1 MRTKKGMIRK
11 LVFKKISTFEKT
23 VFIMKSKFSLLFIFL
38 VVGQIFA
45 QVETAKL
52 DELIQKTLTTF
63 DVPGMS
69 VGVIKDGKVVY
80 AKGFGVRSLNTKQNM
95 DENTLVGIA
104 SNSKGFTATAL
115 AILADEGKLNFD
127 DKVTAYIP
135 EFQMYDPYVTQ
146 EITIKDLITHRAGLG
161 LGQGDLMFFPEG
173 GPLTIKDII
182 HNVRYLKPENP
193 FRTTLDYNNIMFIV
207 AGEVI
212 TRVSGLSWAE
222 FIEQKILQP
231 VGMTSS
237 FGSYSR
243 AKAAKVSNMI
253 EAHAPVDG
261 KAVQVPHDWNE
272 TANAA
277 GGIMSNI
284 KDMTTWAAF
293 LMNGFTTK
301 DGKKLV
307 SDKQIQQLW
316 NLQIST
322 PVALKNPYDSNFGG
336 YGLGW
341 FLTDVKGHKQV
352 YHTGGLI
359 GTVTQFTLIPDMN
372 LGIVVLTNQQS
383 GAAFSAITNTVKD
396 AYLGIPDR
404 NWLKSYGERMA
415 KMNEAYEKDK
425 KEIFAKSQAF
435 QNSKDCQPRPEQFVG
450 TYKDAWFGDV
460 VISQEGKNYKIFC
473 KNSPRLK
480 GELLPYSAMTFIA
493 KWDDRSYD
501 ADAFVIFS
509 VDENGKA
516 QSAKMKPISDVTDFS
531 FDFEDLDLQRAK

>member
-1 MRTKKGMIRK
+1 
-11 LVFKKISTFEKT
+11 
-23 VFIMKSKFSLLFIFL
+23 MKRNLSLIFAL
-38 VVGQIFA
+38 SSFLAFA
-45 QVETAKL
+45 QVEEKKL
-52 DELIQKTLTTF
+52 DELIQNTLTTF

-69 VGVIKDGKVVY
+69 VGIVKDGKVVY
-80 AKGFGVRSLNTKQNM
+80 AKGFGVSSLTTKKKM

-127 DKVTAYIP
+127 DKVSKYIP
-135 EFQMYDPYVTQ
+135 EFQMNDAFVSQ
-146 EITIKDLITHRAGLG
+146 EVTIKDLLTHRAGLG

-173 GPLTIKDII
+173 GSLTVNDII
-182 HNVRYLKPENP
+182 HNVRYLKPENS
-193 FRTTLDYNNIMFIV
+193 FRSNLDYNNIMFIV

-212 TRVSGLSWAE
+212 HRVSGLSWAE
-222 FIEQKILQP
+222 FIEQKILKP
-231 VGMTSS
+231 VGMNAS

-243 AKAAKVSNMI
+243 AKKANVANMI
-253 EAHAPVDG
+253 DAHAPVNG
-261 KAVQVPHDWNE
+261 KAIAIPHDWNE

-277 GGIMSNI
+277 GGIISNI
-284 KDMTTWAAF
+284 TDMTTWADF

-322 PVALKNPYDSNFGG
+322 PVALKNSYDSNFGG

-359 GTVTQFTLIPDMN
+359 GTVTQFTLIPDMK

-383 GAAFSAITNTVKD
+383 GAAFTAITNTVKD
-396 AYLGIPDR
+396 SYLGVADR
-404 NWLKSYGERMA
+404 NWLKTLGDRMTKVNA
-415 KMNEAYEKDK
+415 DFEKGK
-425 KEIFAKSQAF
+425 QEIFAKSETF
-435 QNSKDCQPRPEQFVG
+435 KKDKNAQIKSEQIVG
-450 TYKDAWFGDV
+450 TYTDPWFGEV
-460 VISQEGKNYKIFC
+460 TISQEGNTHRIFC

-480 GELLPYSAMTFIA
+480 GELLPYSPNVMIA

-501 ADAFVIFS
+501 ADVFVNFNL
-509 VDENGKA
+509 DENGK
-516 QSAKMKPISDVTDFS
+516 SLGMKLKPISDITDFS
-531 FDFEDLDLQRAK
+531 FDFEDLDLKKVK

>member
-1 MRTKKGMIRK
+1 MKKNIS
-11 LVFKKISTFEKT
+11 LV
-23 VFIMKSKFSLLFIFL
+23 LIFL
-38 VVGQIFA
+38 SLFSFG
-45 QVETAKL
+45 QVEEKKL
-52 DELIQKTLTTF
+52 DELIQNTLRTF

-69 VGVIKDGKVVY
+69 VGIVKEGKMVY
-80 AKGFGVRSLNTKQNM
+80 AKGFGVNSLAARNKM

-104 SNSKGFTATAL
+104 SNSKGFTGTAL
-115 AILADEGKLNFD
+115 AILADEGKLNWD
-127 DKVTAYIP
+127 DKVTKYIP

-146 EITIKDLITHRAGLG
+146 EVTIKDLITHRAGLG

-173 GPLTIKDII
+173 GNLTVNDIV
-182 HNVRYLKPENP
+182 HNVRYLKPANP

-212 TRVSGLSWAE
+212 HRVSGLSWAE
-222 FIEQKILQP
+222 FIEQKIMKP
-231 VGMTSS
+231 VGMNAS

-243 AKAAKVSNMI
+243 ARKAGVTNI
-253 EAHAPVDG
+253 IDAHAPVDG
-261 KAVQVPHDWNE
+261 KAVMVPHDWNE

-284 KDMTTWAAF
+284 KDMMTWAEF

-322 PVALKNPYDSNFGG
+322 PVALKNTYDSNFGG

-359 GTVTQFTLIPDMN
+359 GTVTQFTLIPDMK

-383 GAAFSAITNTVKD
+383 GAAFNTITNTVKD
-396 AYLGIPDR
+396 SYLGVADR
-404 NWLKSYGERMA
+404 NWLKTYGDRVTKYNA
-415 KMNEAYEKDK
+415 DVDKGKKGIFEKSAA
-425 KEIFAKSQAF
+425 FAKNKNQ
-435 QNSKDCQPRPEQFVG
+435 QIKPEQIVG
-450 TYKDAWFGDV
+450 TYHDLWFGDV
-460 VISQEGKNYKIFC
+460 TISHDGKNYRIVC

-480 GELLPYSAMTFIA
+480 GELLPYTPNVMIA

-501 ADAFVIFS
+501 ADAFVNFS
-509 VDENGKA
+509 LDENGKA
-516 QSAKMKPISDVTDFS
+516 QSAKMKPISDITDFS
-531 FDFEDLDLQRAK
+531 FDFEDLDLKKK

>member
-1 MRTKKGMIRK
+1 MK
-11 LVFKKISTFEKT
+11 LKLSLLFVL
-23 VFIMKSKFSLLFIFL
+23 FSLLSFS
-38 VVGQIFA
+38 QI
-45 QVETAKL
+45 EEKKL
-52 DELIQKTLTTF
+52 DELIQNTLKTF
-63 DVPGMS
+63 DVPGIS
-69 VGVIKDGKVVY
+69 VGIIKDGKTVY
-80 AKGFGVRSLNTKQNM
+80 AKGFGVSSMNTKQKM

-115 AILADEGKLNFD
+115 AILVDEGKLNWD
-127 DKVTAYIP
+127 DKVTKFIP
-135 EFQMYDPYVTQ
+135 EFQMYDPYVSQQVTVN
-146 EITIKDLITHRAGLG
+146 DLITHRAGLG

-173 GPLTIKDII
+173 GSLTVNDIV
-182 HNVRYLKPENP
+182 HNVRYLKPANS
-193 FRTTLDYNNIMFIV
+193 FRSTLDYNNIMFIV

-212 TRVSGLSWAE
+212 HRISGLSWAE
-222 FIEQKILQP
+222 FIEQKILKP

-237 FGSYSR
+237 YGSYNR
-243 AKAAKVSNMI
+243 AKAANASNII

-261 KAVQVPHDWNE
+261 KAIPVPHDWNE

-277 GGIMSNI
+277 GGIISNI
-284 KDMTTWAAF
+284 KDMNTWAEF

-322 PVALKNPYDSNFGG
+322 PVALKNSYDSNFGG

-359 GTVTQFTLIPDMN
+359 GTVTQFTLIPDMK

-383 GAAFSAITNTVKD
+383 GAAFSTITNTVKD
-396 AYLGIPDR
+396 AYLGIADR
-404 NWLKSYGERMA
+404 NWLKTYADRMA
-415 KMNEAYEKDK
+415 KLNADYDKGK
-425 KEIFAKSQAF
+425 KEVFAKSETF
-435 QNSKDCQPRPEQFVG
+435 KKDKNSQVKPEQIVG
-450 TYKDAWFGDV
+450 TYNDPWFGDII
-460 VISQEGKNYKIFC
+460 ISHDGKTFRIIC

-480 GELLPYSAMTFIA
+480 GELLPYSPNVMIA

-501 ADAFVIFS
+501 ADAFINFS
-509 VDENGKA
+509 LDENGKA
-516 QSAKMKPISDVTDFS
+516 TGTKMKPISDVTDFS
-531 FDFEDLDLQRAK
+531 FDFGDLDLKKK

>member
-1 MRTKKGMIRK
+1 
-11 LVFKKISTFEKT
+11 
-23 VFIMKSKFSLLFIFL
+23 MKYNLSLLFVL
-38 VVGQIFA
+38 VSLFA
-45 QVETAKL
+45 FSQVEEKKL
-52 DELIQKTLTTF
+52 DELIQNTLKTF
-63 DVPGMS
+63 DVPGIS
-69 VGVIKDGKVVY
+69 VGIIKDGKMVY
-80 AKGFGVRSLNTKQNM
+80 AKGFGVSSLTTKQKM

-127 DKVTAYIP
+127 DKVTKFIP
-135 EFQMYDPYVTQ
+135 EFQMYDAYVSQ
-146 EITIKDLITHRAGLG
+146 EVTIKDLITHRAGLG

-173 GPLTIKDII
+173 GSLTVNDII
-182 HNVRYLKPENP
+182 HNVRYLKPKNS
-193 FRTTLDYNNIMFIV
+193 FRSTLDYNNIMFIV

-212 TRVSGLSWAE
+212 HRVSGLSWAE
-222 FIEQKILQP
+222 FIEQKILKP

-243 AKAAKVSNMI
+243 AKAAKVSNI
-253 EAHAPVDG
+253 IDAHAPVDG
-261 KAVQVPHDWNE
+261 KVIQVPHDWNE

-277 GGIMSNI
+277 GGILSNI
-284 KDMTTWAAF
+284 KDMTIWAEF

-322 PVALKNPYDSNFGG
+322 PVALKNSYDSNFGG

-341 FLTDVKGHKQV
+341 FLTDVKGHKQI

-359 GTVTQFTLIPDMN
+359 GTVTQFTLIPDMK

-383 GAAFSAITNTVKD
+383 GAAFSTITNTVKD
-396 AYLGIPDR
+396 SYLGIADR
-404 NWLKSYGERMA
+404 NWLKTYGERME
-415 KMNEAYEKDK
+415 KMNAGFEKEK
-425 KEIFAKSQAF
+425 KEVFAKSELF
-435 QNSKDCQPRPEQFVG
+435 PKDKMLQPKPEQFTG
-450 TYKDAWFGDV
+450 TYKDDWFGEV
-460 VISQEGKNYKIFC
+460 MISQEGKTYRIFC

-480 GELLPYSAMTFIA
+480 GELLPFSNNTFIA

-501 ADAFVIFS
+501 ADAFVIFNY
-509 VDENGKA
+509 DENGKA
-516 QSAKMKPISDVTDFS
+516 QSAKIKPISDVTDFS
-531 FDFEDLDLQRAK
+531 FDFDDLNLIKSK